1 MTNIYNDKSRHQLLF
16 KRSHA
21 CTARYRHGGTA
32 SIYPLW
38 YSGYNYLSPDDF
50 ALFTKLSLKSK
61 RDKEESCT
69 VIPFRKNINKTLQ
82 KNDISSENSKLLKL
96 D

>member
-1 MTNIYNDKSRHQLLF
+1 MARIYTDKNRHQLLF
-16 KRSHA
+16 RRSHA

-38 YSGYNYLSPDDF
+38 YSGYNYLSTDDL
-50 ALFTKLSLKSK
+50 ALFTKLSLVNK

-69 VIPFRKNINKTLQ
+69 VIPFRKNLKKSIARTEDDKSVNT
-82 KNDISSENSKLLKL
+82 KLL
-96 D
+96 